1 MKTKND
7 NKYQS
12 LFQNFKH
19 KLIHH
24 SDDYEDYFNCG
35 IIKIEN
41 DIYLNWFI
49 FDVYILKDNF
59 ENNIKIY

>member
-12 LFQNFKH
+12 LFQNCKH

-24 SDDYEDYFNCG
+24 SDNYEVNFISG

-49 FDVYILKDNF
+49 FDGIH
-59 ENNIKIY
+59 IKR